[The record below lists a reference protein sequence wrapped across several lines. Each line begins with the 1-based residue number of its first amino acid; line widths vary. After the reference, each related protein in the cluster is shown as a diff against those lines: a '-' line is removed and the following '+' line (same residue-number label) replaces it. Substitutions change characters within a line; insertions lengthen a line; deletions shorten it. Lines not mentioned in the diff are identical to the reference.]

1 MRIRVTEGSHREVT
15 LKVVGVIT
23 RDQATTLKDQISAFA
38 SQNVERLTL
47 EMSGVKA
54 IDSHGVIA
62 LIESQQ
68 WMIERKCDLEILN
81 LPDHVRR
88 LWLATVPTDTDT
100 LM

>member
-1 MRIRVTEGSHREVT
+1 MQIRVTEGSKEEVI
-15 LKVVGVIT
+15 LKVAGIIT
-23 RDQATTLKDQISAFA
+23 GDQATTLKNQISAFA
-38 SQNVERLTL
+38 SQNVEKLTL

-68 WMIERKCDLEILN
+68 WMIEQKCDLEILN

-88 LWLATVPTDTDT
+88 LWRATVPRKDTPI
-100 LM
+100 M